1 MIRGTKG
8 QKAFASMLV
17 REFLNLVPMSA
28 DEGRFHIIME
38 YQNFKLEIDEQGI
51 AVFTANRPEKMN
63 ALNDLSWAEI
73 NQFFT
78 WADKAD
84 EVKVVIVTGAG
95 EKAFIAGA
103 DLNSLKTKKS
113 TDCLGGAGQKAL
125 DLIQHC
131 SKPVIAAVN
140 GYAFGG
146 GCETA
151 IACDFRVVSD
161 NAIFALP
168 ETGLGILPGAGG
180 TQRLTRMIGLGR
192 AQDVILL
199 GRKIGGPEA
208 VQIGL
213 ATKCVP
219 QADLMAEAKKMA
231 GKLIAKGPVAIRIAK
246 RVVQASM
253 SSSQDVGE
261 LLEMLSLSTLCS
273 TEDKLEGVS
282 SFLEKRTPEYKGK

>member
-1 MIRGTKG
+1 
-8 QKAFASMLV
+8 
-17 REFLNLVPMSA
+17 
-28 DEGRFHIIME
+28 ME

-63 ALNDLSWAEI
+63 ALNDLSWAEM

-84 EVKVVIVTGAG
+84 EVKVIIVTGAG

-125 DLIQHC
+125 DLIQKC

-151 IACDFRVVSD
+151 IACDFRVVSED
-161 NAIFALP
+161 ALFALP
-168 ETGLGILPGAGG
+168 ETGLGLLPGAGG
-180 TQRLTRMIGLGR
+180 TQRLARLIGLGR

-213 ATKCVP
+213 ATKGC
-219 QADLMAEAKKMA
+219 
-231 GKLIAKGPVAIRIAK
+231 GKWHSRLFRK
-246 RVVQASM
+246 RRARQRLHFVRLLCHD
-253 SSSQDVGE
+253 SQDASAGGKGCKAE
-261 LLEMLSLSTLCS
+261 
-273 TEDKLEGVS
+273 VS
-282 SFLEKRTPEYKGK
+282 VHLPAAGACKAGGSIL

>member
-1 MIRGTKG
+1 
-8 QKAFASMLV
+8 
-17 REFLNLVPMSA
+17 
-28 DEGRFHIIME
+28 ME
-38 YQNFKLEIDEQGI
+38 YMNFKLDIDEQGI

-63 ALNDLSWAEI
+63 ALNDRSWAEI
-73 NQFFT
+73 NEFFT

-84 EVKVVIVTGAG
+84 EVKVIIVTGAG
-95 EKAFIAGA
+95 DKAFIAGA
-103 DLNSLKTKKS
+103 DLNSLKSKKS

-125 DLIQHC
+125 DLIQRC

-151 IACDFRVVSD
+151 IACDFRIVSE
-161 NAIFALP
+161 NAVFALP

-180 TQRLTRMIGLGR
+180 TQRLSRLIGLGR
-192 AQDVILL
+192 AQDMILL
-199 GRKIGGPEA
+199 GRRVGGPEA

-219 QADLMAEAKKMA
+219 QGQLMTEAKKTA
-231 GKLIAKGPVAIRIAK
+231 EKLLVKGPVAIRIAK

-253 SSSQDVGE
+253 SSSQDIGE
-261 LLEMLSLSTLCS
+261 LLEMLALSTLCS
-273 TEDKLEGVS
+273 TEDKAEGVS
-282 SFLEKRTPEYKGK
+282 SFLEKRAPEYNGR

>member
-1 MIRGTKG
+1 M
-8 QKAFASMLV
+8 
-17 REFLNLVPMSA
+17 
-28 DEGRFHIIME
+28 
-38 YQNFKLEIDEQGI
+38 
-51 AVFTANRPEKMN
+51 
-63 ALNDLSWAEI
+63 
-73 NQFFT
+73 
-78 WADKAD
+78 
-84 EVKVVIVTGAG
+84 
-95 EKAFIAGA
+95 
-103 DLNSLKTKKS
+103 
-113 TDCLGGAGQKAL
+113 
-125 DLIQHC
+125 
-131 SKPVIAAVN
+131 IAAVN

-151 IACDFRVVSD
+151 IACDFRVVSED
-161 NAIFALP
+161 ALFALP
-168 ETGLGILPGAGG
+168 ETGLGLLPGAGG
-180 TQRLTRMIGLGR
+180 TQRLARLIGLGR

-219 QADLMAEAKKMA
+219 KADLMAEAKKMA

-261 LLEMLSLSTLCS
+261 LLEMLALSTLCS

>member
-1 MIRGTKG
+1 M
-8 QKAFASMLV
+8 
-17 REFLNLVPMSA
+17 EF
-28 DEGRFHIIME
+28 
-38 YQNFKLEIDEQGI
+38 QNFKLEIDEQGI

-63 ALNDLSWAEI
+63 ALNDVSWAEI
-73 NQFFT
+73 HDFFT
-78 WADKAD
+78 WADKAE
-84 EVKVVIVTGAG
+84 EVKVIIVTGAG
-95 EKAFIAGA
+95 DKAFIAGA
-103 DLNSLKTKKS
+103 DLNMLKVKKS

-125 DLIQHC
+125 NCIQQC

-151 IACDFRVVSD
+151 IACDFRVVSS

-180 TQRLTRMIGLGR
+180 TQRLSRLIGLGR

-199 GRKIGGPEA
+199 GRKIGAEEA
-208 VQIGL
+208 VSIGL
-213 ATKCVP
+213 ATRCVA
-219 QADLMAEAKKMA
+219 QEELMTEAKKMA

-253 SSSQDVGE
+253 SSSQEVGE
-261 LLEMLSLSTLCS
+261 LLEMLALSALCS
-273 TEDKLEGVS
+273 TEDKNEGVT
-282 SFLEKRTPEYKGK
+282 SFLEKRAPEYKGC

>member
-1 MIRGTKG
+1 M
-8 QKAFASMLV
+8 
-17 REFLNLVPMSA
+17 
-28 DEGRFHIIME
+28 
-38 YQNFKLEIDEQGI
+38 
-51 AVFTANRPEKMN
+51 
-63 ALNDLSWAEI
+63 
-73 NQFFT
+73 
-78 WADKAD
+78 
-84 EVKVVIVTGAG
+84 
-95 EKAFIAGA
+95 
-103 DLNSLKTKKS
+103 
-113 TDCLGGAGQKAL
+113 
-125 DLIQHC
+125 
-131 SKPVIAAVN
+131 IAAVN

-151 IACDFRVVSD
+151 IACDFRVVSED
-161 NAIFALP
+161 ALFALP
-168 ETGLGILPGAGG
+168 ETGLGLLPGAGG
-180 TQRLTRMIGLGR
+180 TQRLARLIGLGR

-219 QADLMAEAKKMA
+219 KADLMAEAKKMA

-253 SSSQDVGE
+253 SSSQEVGE
-261 LLEMLSLSTLCS
+261 LLEMLALSTLCS

>member
-1 MIRGTKG
+1 M
-8 QKAFASMLV
+8 
-17 REFLNLVPMSA
+17 
-28 DEGRFHIIME
+28 
-38 YQNFKLEIDEQGI
+38 
-51 AVFTANRPEKMN
+51 
-63 ALNDLSWAEI
+63 
-73 NQFFT
+73 
-78 WADKAD
+78 
-84 EVKVVIVTGAG
+84 
-95 EKAFIAGA
+95 
-103 DLNSLKTKKS
+103 
-113 TDCLGGAGQKAL
+113 
-125 DLIQHC
+125 
-131 SKPVIAAVN
+131 IAAVN

-151 IACDFRVVSD
+151 IACDFRVVSED
-161 NAIFALP
+161 ALFALP
-168 ETGLGILPGAGG
+168 ETGVGLLPGAGG
-180 TQRLTRMIGLGR
+180 TQRLARLIGLGR

-219 QADLMAEAKKMA
+219 KADLMAEAKKMA

-253 SSSQDVGE
+253 SSSQEVGE
-261 LLEMLSLSTLCS
+261 LLEMLALSTLCS

>member
-1 MIRGTKG
+1 
-8 QKAFASMLV
+8 
-17 REFLNLVPMSA
+17 
-28 DEGRFHIIME
+28 ME

-51 AVFTANRPEKMN
+51 AVFTANRPE
-63 ALNDLSWAEI
+63 

-84 EVKVVIVTGAG
+84 EVKVIIVTGAG

-125 DLIQHC
+125 DLIQKC

-151 IACDFRVVSD
+151 IACDFRVVSED
-161 NAIFALP
+161 ALFALP
-168 ETGLGILPGAGG
+168 ETGLGLLPGAGG
-180 TQRLTRMIGLGR
+180 TQRLARLIGLGR

-213 ATKCVP
+213 
-219 QADLMAEAKKMA
+219 
-231 GKLIAKGPVAIRIAK
+231 AIRIAK